1 MENQEDTVWADEELF
16 PTYKRWDVT
25 FAKAEDTTITDTNG
39 KTYQDFMAGIGVVN
53 LGHSH
58 PYVVQAV
65 EKQLHEGWHASNFFH
80 YNQQQEA
87 AHLLTSHSCGDLVF
101 FANSG
106 AEANEAAIK
115 LARKHTGRKKIISF
129 VQSFHGRTF
138 GSMAATGQTA
148 VQEGFGPMPE
158 GFVRLPF
165 NDVSELEKA
174 IDEDTAAVLIEMVQ
188 GEGGVR
194 PADQAFVTA
203 VEEKVKKSGGLLVCD
218 EIQTGI
224 GRTGTLF
231 AHEQYEIEPDI
242 ITSAKGL
249 GNGFPV
255 GAMIGKQ
262 FLKES
267 FGPGSHGTTFG
278 GNPLAMAAVKATLQ
292 TLFEEK
298 WIKAAAAKGERF
310 LNELDQELRSL
321 PVVKDVRGMG
331 MMAGVELTESSAPVI
346 KELRDKGMLVI
357 GAGPNVIRMLP
368 PLTMKEETLLEGVQD
383 IKEALSSIQS

>member
-1 MENQEDTVWADEELF
+1 MEKQEETAQENEELF
-16 PTYKRWDVT
+16 PTYKRWELT
-25 FAKAEDTTITDTNG
+25 FQKAEDTTITDTNG
-39 KTYQDFMAGIGVVN
+39 NRYQDFMAGIGVVN
-53 LGHSH
+53 LGHGH
-58 PYVVQAV
+58 PAVVQAV

-80 YNQQQEA
+80 YSQQEEA

-115 LARKHTGRKKIISF
+115 LARKHTSRKKIISF

-165 NDVSELEKA
+165 NDVNELEKA
-174 IDEDTAAVLIEMVQ
+174 IDEDTAAVIMEIVQ

-194 PADQAFVTA
+194 PADEKFVKA
-203 VEEKVKKSGGLLVCD
+203 VQEQVEKNGALLICD

-224 GRTGTLF
+224 GRTGTFF
-231 AHEQYEIEPDI
+231 AHEQRGIEPDI

-278 GNPLAMAAVKATLQ
+278 GNPLAMAAVRATLQ
-292 TLFEEK
+292 TLTEEK
-298 WIKAAAAKGERF
+298 WIEAAAEKGERF
-310 LNELDQELRSL
+310 LNELNRVLRPL
-321 PVVKDVRGMG
+321 PVVEDVRGVG
-331 MMAGVELTESSAPVI
+331 MMAGVELTEASAPAI
-346 KELRDKGMLVI
+346 KALREKGMLVI

-368 PLTMKEETLLEGVQD
+368 PFTMKEETLVKGVHD
-383 IKEALSSIQS
+383 IKETLQSIQS